1 MANESTSST
10 LSELYT
16 EIVAEA
22 QFVASEKS
30 IMRNLVKNYAITG
43 GGKQLKF
50 LFMLK
55 YQHQQF
61 QKQLTYQTQRST
73 QVPLL

>member
-30 IMRNLVKNYAITG
+30 IMRNLVKNYAISG
-43 GGKQLKF
+43 GGKACRDTSSK
-50 LFMLK
+50 
-55 YQHQQF
+55 
-61 QKQLTYQTQRST
+61 
-73 QVPLL
+73 LLDCIGFAN